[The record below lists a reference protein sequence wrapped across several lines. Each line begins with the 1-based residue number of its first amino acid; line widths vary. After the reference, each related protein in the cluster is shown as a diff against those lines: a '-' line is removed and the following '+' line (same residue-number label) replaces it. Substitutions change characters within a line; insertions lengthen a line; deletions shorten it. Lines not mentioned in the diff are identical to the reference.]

1 MGLGNSH
8 LSTGRTRPS
17 FPRPW
22 SRSYPRTT
30 IGGGTTPARQI
41 DGVDMQAGRVTVFGD
56 CMASGVF
63 GGMGYPGYLSM
74 AYISSHVRC
83 AVYET
88 KNSCITQ
95 AEKLLCK
102 FVYSAIMALGL

>member
-1 MGLGNSH
+1 M
-8 LSTGRTRPS
+8 
-17 FPRPW
+17 
-22 SRSYPRTT
+22 
-30 IGGGTTPARQI
+30 
-41 DGVDMQAGRVTVFGD
+41 FGD

-83 AVYET
+83 AVYKT

-102 FVYSAIMALGL
+102 FVYSAIMALGLGSCGVFRNRERPSPYCRRLLGHYLLLLN